1 MKGLVVIFVI
11 CVLGVAQGGFITPCK
26 QEDTACLKASA
37 QAALPLLAAGV
48 PEMGISVMDPMHV
61 DQVKT
66 VEAGLAMDFRNTYVK
81 GLKNCKVLKL
91 TRHPHRTDLDLK
103 CSVTMDGDYTLGGK
117 LLIMP
122 IEGSG
127 KYTIK
132 IRGIVVKIQLNVEE
146 KTRDGDK
153 YWVVD
158 SWKHVANVEKGVHFK
173 FRNLFN
179 GNRQLS
185 DAIHE
190 FANQNWQDI
199 FQEVA
204 PPIVKA
210 IVAKIVAETTKLFDH
225 VPIKDLVIQ

>member
-1 MKGLVVIFVI
+1 MHTKCKNRGSSSE
-11 CVLGVAQGGFITPCK
+11 QKKERDSGFITPCK

-132 IRGIVVKIQLNVEE
+132 IP
-146 KTRDGDK
+146 
-153 YWVVD
+153 
-158 SWKHVANVEKGVHFK
+158 
-173 FRNLFN
+173 
-179 GNRQLS
+179 